1 MAEITRRD
9 IMLLLVMA
17 LAIVSMSLVFPS
29 LGLTTEDS
37 VSASEIPEFSLQEN
51 RFDIAGDF
59 PNNPGTPTSGTLTYD
74 PQSDYNN
81 NQIWLSGGTDGGGYE
96 LVLLPNGTGADVR
109 INEWNS
115 TSFVDE
121 QHVVVSESSP
131 TGVVSNDQWT
141 VTAEITDEFNGTT
154 NTSTGYYQVSYE
166 VVEQPG
172 DGGAIGERIPIVGSL
187 FSAANGLAGMVGW
200 IGSIIY
206 WFIQTTFEVILNVTG
221 MLYDVTSYFIGLLT
235 WMSTTYGAVVTSASG
250 WVSVFVALPGIIFS
264 AVLGKLVIIGI
275 GLLPTT

>member
-9 IMLLLVMA
+9 IMLLFVMA
-17 LAIVSMSLVFPS
+17 LAIVSMSLVFPA
-29 LGLTTEDS
+29 LGITNEDS
-37 VSASEIPEFSLQEN
+37 VTASEIPEFQLEQD

-59 PNNPGTPTSGTLTYD
+59 PNDPGTPTSGTMTYD
-74 PQSDYNN
+74 SSADYNN

-96 LVLLPNGTGADVR
+96 LVLLPNGDQAEIR

-115 TSFVDE
+115 SSFVGYSSTNVSANNTAGAVSRDE
-121 QHVVVSESSP
+121 
-131 TGVVSNDQWT
+131 WT
-141 VTAEITDEFNGTT
+141 VTVETTDAFNADTDP
-154 NTSTGYYQVSYE
+154 SVGYYE
-166 VVEQPG
+166 VTYNVEEQPG
-172 DGGAIGERIPIVGSL
+172 DGGNIGERIPLVGTL

-206 WFIQTTFEVILNVTG
+206 WLVQSTFEVILNVTG
-221 MLYDVTSYFIGLLT
+221 MLYDVTSYFINLIS
-235 WMSTTYGAVVTSASG
+235 WMSTTYGAVVTSANG

-275 GLLPTT
+275 SLLPTT

>member
-9 IMLLLVMA
+9 VMLLLTMA

-29 LGLTTEDS
+29 LGITNEDA
-37 VSASEIPEFSLQEN
+37 VTASEIPEFELQQD

-59 PNNPGTPTSGTLTYD
+59 PNNPGTPTSGTMTYD
-74 PQSDYNN
+74 PQAEYNN

-96 LVLLPNGTGADVR
+96 LVLLENGEQAEIR

-115 TSFVDE
+115 SSFVGYNS
-121 QHVVVSESSP
+121 VNVSANDTS
-131 TGVVSNDQWT
+131 GVVSRDAWAIT
-141 VTAEITDEFNGTT
+141 VETTDKFNGTT
-154 NTSTGYYQVSYE
+154 DISTGFYQVNYE
-166 VVEQPG
+166 VTEQPG

-221 MLYDVTSYFIGLLT
+221 MLYDVTSYFIGLLG
-235 WMSTTYGAVVTSASG
+235 WMSTSYGAIVTSASG
-250 WVSVFVALPGIIFS
+250 WVSVFAALPGIIFS